1 MYNYVFFDLD
11 GTLTQ
16 SEFGI
21 LNSVAFALEKLGIK
35 VENKESLKKFIGP
48 PLAASFRDYFG
59 LDEEN
64 IEKAI
69 GYYRECYNG
78 GEIFNAPLYD
88 GIEETLKTLSD
99 NGVKMYVVTSKPAH
113 MAKKI
118 IEHFD
123 IAKYFEDVVGP
134 DLKDRSYSKKELVEA
149 AINKTTDNPNL
160 KDYIMIG
167 DRCFDIE
174 GAVGNNIDSIGVL
187 YGYGN
192 REEFEEAGAT
202 YIIDFPKDIVK
213 IVL

>member
-35 VENKESLKKFIGP
+35 VDNKESLKKFIGP
-48 PLAASFRDYFG
+48 PLAASFRDFFG
-59 LDEEN
+59 MDEEN

-88 GIEETLKTLSD
+88 GIEETLKTLFD
-99 NGVKMYVVTSKPAH
+99 NGVKMFVVTSKPAH

-123 IAKYFEDVVGP
+123 ISKYFEDVVGP

-149 AINKTTDNPNL
+149 AINKTTDTPNL
-160 KDYIMIG
+160 KDYVMIG

-192 REEFEEAGAT
+192 KEEFEEAGAT
-202 YIIDFPKDIVK
+202 YIIEKPKNILES
-213 IVL
+213 VL

>member
-35 VENKESLKKFIGP
+35 FDNKESLKKFIGP
-48 PLAASFRDYFG
+48 PLAASFRDFFG
-59 LDEEN
+59 MDEEN

-99 NGVKMYVVTSKPAH
+99 NGVKMFVVTSKPAH

-123 IAKYFEDVVGP
+123 ISKYFEDVVGP

-149 AINKTTDNPNL
+149 AINKTTDTPDL

-192 REEFEEAGAT
+192 KEEFEEAGAT
-202 YIIDFPKDIVK
+202 YIIEKPKNILE

>member
-35 VENKESLKKFIGP
+35 VDNKESLKKFIGP
-48 PLAASFRDYFG
+48 PLAASFRDFFG
-59 LDEEN
+59 MDEEN

-99 NGVKMYVVTSKPAH
+99 NGVKMFVVTSKPAH

-123 IAKYFEDVVGP
+123 ISKYFEDVVGP

-149 AINKTTDNPNL
+149 AINKTTDTPDL

-192 REEFEEAGAT
+192 KEEFEEAGAT
-202 YIIDFPKDIVK
+202 YIIEKPKNILE

>member
-1 MYNYVFFDLD
+1 MYNYVLFDLD

-35 VENKESLKKFIGP
+35 VDNKESLKKFIGP
-48 PLAASFRDYFG
+48 PLAASFRDFFG
-59 LDEEN
+59 MDEEN

-88 GIEETLKTLSD
+88 GIEETLKTLFD
-99 NGVKMYVVTSKPAH
+99 NGVKMFVVTSKPAH

-123 IAKYFEDVVGP
+123 ISKYFEDVVGP

-149 AINKTTDNPNL
+149 AINKTTDTPNL
-160 KDYIMIG
+160 KDYVMIG

-192 REEFEEAGAT
+192 KEEFEEAGAT
-202 YIIDFPKDIVK
+202 YIIEKPKNILE

>member
-1 MYNYVFFDLD
+1 MYKYVFFDLD

-35 VENKESLKKFIGP
+35 VDNKESLKKFIGP
-48 PLAASFRDYFG
+48 PLAASFRDFFG
-59 LDEEN
+59 MDEEN

-99 NGVKMYVVTSKPAH
+99 NGVKMFVVTSKPAH

-123 IAKYFEDVVGP
+123 ISKYFEDVVGP

-149 AINKTTDNPNL
+149 AINKTTDTPDL

-192 REEFEEAGAT
+192 KEEFEEAGAT
-202 YIIDFPKDIVK
+202 YIIEKPKNILE

>member
-35 VENKESLKKFIGP
+35 VDNKESLKKFIGP
-48 PLAASFRDYFG
+48 PLAASFRDFFG
-59 LDEEN
+59 MDEEN

-88 GIEETLKTLSD
+88 GIEQTLKTLFD
-99 NGVKMYVVTSKPAH
+99 NGVKMFVVTSKPAH

-123 IAKYFEDVVGP
+123 ISKYFEDVVGP

-149 AINKTTDNPNL
+149 AINKTTDTPNL
-160 KDYIMIG
+160 KDYVMIG

-192 REEFEEAGAT
+192 KEEFEEAGAT
-202 YIIDFPKDIVK
+202 YIIEKPKNILE

>member
-35 VENKESLKKFIGP
+35 VDNKESLKKFIGP
-48 PLAASFRDYFG
+48 PLAASFRDFFG
-59 LDEEN
+59 MDEEN

-99 NGVKMYVVTSKPAH
+99 KGVKMFVVTSKPAH

-123 IAKYFEDVVGP
+123 ISKYFEDVVGP

-149 AINKTTDNPNL
+149 AINKTTDTPNL

-174 GAVGNNIDSIGVL
+174 GAVGNNIDSIGVI

-202 YIIDFPKDIVK
+202 YIIDKPKDILEV
-213 IVL
+213 VL

>member
-35 VENKESLKKFIGP
+35 VDNKESLKKFIGP
-48 PLAASFRDYFG
+48 PLAASFRDFFG
-59 LDEEN
+59 MDEEN

-99 NGVKMYVVTSKPAH
+99 KGVKMFVVTSKPAH

-123 IAKYFEDVVGP
+123 ISKYFEDVVGP

-149 AINKTTDNPNL
+149 AINKTTDTPDL

-167 DRCFDIE
+167 DRCFEIE

-192 REEFEEAGAT
+192 KEEFEEAGAT
-202 YIIDFPKDIVK
+202 YIIEKPKNILE

>member
-21 LNSVAFALEKLGIK
+21 INSVSFALEKLG
-35 VENKESLKKFIGP
+35 VNVDNKETLKKFIGP
-48 PLAASFRDYFG
+48 PLAASFKDYYG
-59 LDEEN
+59 MDEET

-69 GYYRECYNG
+69 GLYRECYNG
-78 GEIFNAPLYD
+78 GEIFNAPLYE
-88 GIEETLKTLSD
+88 GIKETLEELK
-99 NGVKMYVVTSKPAH
+99 NHGIKMYVVTSKPTH

-123 IAKYFEDVVGP
+123 ISKYFEDVVGP

-149 AINKTTDNPNL
+149 AINKSSASPNL
-160 KDYIMIG
+160 NEYIMIG
-167 DRCFDIE
+167 DRCFDID

-192 REEFEEAGAT
+192 REELEQAGAT

-213 IVL
+213 TVL

>member
-35 VENKESLKKFIGP
+35 VDNKESLKKFIGP
-48 PLAASFRDYFG
+48 PLAASFRDFFG
-59 LDEEN
+59 MDEEN

-99 NGVKMYVVTSKPAH
+99 NGVKMFVVTSKPAH

-123 IAKYFEDVVGP
+123 ISKYFEDVVGP

-149 AINKTTDNPNL
+149 AINKATDTPNL

-192 REEFEEAGAT
+192 REELANAGAT

-213 IVL
+213 TVL

>member
-35 VENKESLKKFIGP
+35 VDNKESLKKFIGP
-48 PLAASFRDYFG
+48 PLAASFRDFFG
-59 LDEEN
+59 MDEEN

-88 GIEETLKTLSD
+88 GIEETLKKLSD
-99 NGVKMYVVTSKPAH
+99 NDVKMFVVTSKPAH

-123 IAKYFEDVVGP
+123 ISKYFEDVVGP

-149 AINKTTDNPNL
+149 AINKTTDTPNL
-160 KDYIMIG
+160 KDYVMIG

-192 REEFEEAGAT
+192 KEEFEEAGAT
-202 YIIDFPKDIVK
+202 YIIEKPKNILE

>member
-21 LNSVAFALEKLGIK
+21 LNSVSFALEKLGIK
-35 VENKESLKKFIGP
+35 VDNKESLKKFIGP
-48 PLAASFRDYFG
+48 PLAASFRDFFG
-59 LDEEN
+59 MDEEN

-88 GIEETLKTLSD
+88 GIEETLKTLFD
-99 NGVKMYVVTSKPAH
+99 NGVKMFVVTSKPAH

-123 IAKYFEDVVGP
+123 ISKYFEDVVGP

-149 AINKTTDNPNL
+149 AINKTTDTPNL
-160 KDYIMIG
+160 KDYVMIG

-192 REEFEEAGAT
+192 KEEFEEAGAT
-202 YIIDFPKDIVK
+202 YIIEKPKNILE

>member
-35 VENKESLKKFIGP
+35 VDNKESLKKFIGP
-48 PLAASFRDYFG
+48 PLAASFRDFFG
-59 LDEEN
+59 MDEEN

-88 GIEETLKTLSD
+88 GIEETLKTLFD
-99 NGVKMYVVTSKPAH
+99 NGVKMFVVTSKPAH

-123 IAKYFEDVVGP
+123 ISKYFEDVVGP

-149 AINKTTDNPNL
+149 AINKTTDTPNL
-160 KDYIMIG
+160 KDYVMIG

-192 REEFEEAGAT
+192 KEEFEEAGAT
-202 YIIDFPKDIVK
+202 YIIEKPKNILE